1 MTKEKVEYTN
11 KREAW
16 CKLRYLQKNLNRKIH
31 PRRIYY
37 DRVKEKWM
45 MTSKEAV
52 PPLSFTHL
60 LEICCK
66 YSFEAGS
73 KEDKA
78 FAKKVLKY
86 VNLITSKNVDRT

>member
-1 MTKEKVEYTN
+1 
-11 KREAW
+11 
-16 CKLRYLQKNLNRKIH
+16 
-31 PRRIYY
+31 
-37 DRVKEKWM
+37 M